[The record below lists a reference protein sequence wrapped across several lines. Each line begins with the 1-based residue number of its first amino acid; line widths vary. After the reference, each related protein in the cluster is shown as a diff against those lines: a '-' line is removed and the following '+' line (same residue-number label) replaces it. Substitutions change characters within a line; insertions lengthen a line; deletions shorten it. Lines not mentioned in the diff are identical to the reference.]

1 MTEPLVHY
9 RIPEPRIALISI
21 ERPQK
26 KNAINTQIVEEL
38 AAAWARF
45 ESGEERVAILT
56 GYRDEVFTG
65 GADLKDMPPDFWKC
79 IPGAGSPVSKPLIAA
94 TAGLCVGGGMVLVA
108 MCDLA
113 VAAENS
119 VFAYP
124 EAQVGYTGG
133 MISNLA
139 ARIPHKIA
147 MEIMMLGE
155 SVDAQRAHAA
165 GYVNRV
171 VPVGRQVEVALDM
184 ARRLEASSPVIL
196 RTLKDYVGRLLPK
209 GPSEA
214 AAIVRRELM
223 EVNSGED
230 ATEGLTSFRE
240 KRKPRFT
247 GR

>member
-1 MTEPLVHY
+1 MSALVTY
-9 RIPEPRIALISI
+9 SIPEPRIALIAI

-38 AAAWARF
+38 TAAWARF
-45 ESGEERVAILT
+45 EAGEERVAILT

-113 VAAENS
+113 VAAENT

-155 SVDAQRAHAA
+155 SVGAQRAFEA
-165 GYVNRV
+165 GYVNKV
-171 VPVGRQVEVALDM
+171 VPVGRQVETALQM

-196 RTLKDYVGRLLPK
+196 RTLKKYVGEVLPK

-214 AAIVRRELM
+214 AAMVRRELM
-223 EVNSGED
+223 EVNGSAD
-230 ATEGLTSFRE
+230 AIEGLASFRE
-240 KRKPRFT
+240 KRKPSFP